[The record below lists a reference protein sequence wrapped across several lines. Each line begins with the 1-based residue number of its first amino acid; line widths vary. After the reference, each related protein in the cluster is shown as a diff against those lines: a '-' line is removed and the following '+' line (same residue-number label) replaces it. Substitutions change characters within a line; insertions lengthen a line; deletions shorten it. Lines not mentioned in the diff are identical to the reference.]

1 MRRRK
6 FIKQCGAAGLACA
19 VGSAMLTSCNS
30 AFYVP
35 HLVEGNQII
44 VTKSEFPAESKYVLV
59 KNSRLPAPLYLC
71 RNDGDSFTA
80 LLMEC
85 THKACEVQPF
95 GDQLHCPCH
104 GSEFSNTGK
113 VLEGPAEVDLR
124 KFKVTTDA
132 EKIYI
137 S

>member
-1 MRRRK
+1 M
-6 FIKQCGAAGLACA
+6 AGLACA
-19 VGSAMLTSCNS
+19 VGPSVLSSCNS

-35 HLVEGNQII
+35 HVVDGSKII
-44 VTKSEFPAESKYVLV
+44 VNKIEFPAESNYVLV
-59 KNSRLPAPLYLC
+59 KNKRLPAPLYLR
-71 RNDGDSFTA
+71 RNDEDSFTA

-104 GSEFSNTGK
+104 GSEFSSTGK